1 MSTDTHGEQRAERS
15 GQPADAAHHGGE
27 AHAHHHGAEGSAHG
41 HEHAAGHEHRDGS
54 LNRLAVSATTHCLTG
69 CAAGEVTG
77 MAIATALG
85 WSNFGQ
91 IGLAVGL
98 AFLFGYTLTSI
109 PLFRAGLTFAAA
121 LPIILAT
128 DTVSI
133 AIMEVVDNA
142 VVLLVPGAMEAS
154 VTDPLLWG
162 SVALGFAVAFPFA
175 WWANRYLLARGKGH
189 ALVHQYHH
197 H

>member
-1 MSTDTHGEQRAERS
+1 MASTESQAPAGASTDATH
-15 GQPADAAHHGGE
+15 
-27 AHAHHHGAEGSAHG
+27 
-41 HEHAAGHEHRDGS
+41 AGHEHHHGEHHHGHEEGS
-54 LNRLAVSATTHCLTG
+54 LNRLAVSATLHCLTG
-69 CAAGEVTG
+69 CAIGEVTG
-77 MAIATALG
+77 MAVATALG
-85 WSNFGQ
+85 WSDLGQ

-133 AIMEVVDNA
+133 AIMEAIDNLVVF
-142 VVLLVPGAMEAS
+142 LVPGAMEAS
-154 VTDPLLWG
+154 VLDPLLWG
-162 SVALGFAVAFPFA
+162 SVAAGFAVAFPFA

>member
-1 MSTDTHGEQRAERS
+1 MATEAHPDHSTEHDHGEH
-15 GQPADAAHHGGE
+15 DH
-27 AHAHHHGAEGSAHG
+27 AHAE
-41 HEHAAGHEHRDGS
+41 GS
-54 LNRLAVSATTHCLTG
+54 LNRLAVSATLHCLTG
-69 CAAGEVTG
+69 CAAGEVSG
-77 MAIATALG
+77 MAIGTALG
-85 WSNFGQ
+85 WSNLGT
-91 IGLAVGL
+91 IALAVGL

-109 PLFRAGLTFAAA
+109 PLFRAGLNFAAA

-133 AIMEVVDNA
+133 TIMEVIDNL
-142 VVLLVPGAMEAS
+142 VVILVPGALHAH

-162 SVALGFAVAFPFA
+162 SIALGFAVAFPFA
-175 WWANRYLLARGKGH
+175 WWANRYMLARGKGH

>member
-1 MSTDTHGEQRAERS
+1 MTQDHSAAAEH
-15 GQPADAAHHGGE
+15 D
-27 AHAHHHGAEGSAHG
+27 G
-41 HEHAAGHEHRDGS
+41 HEHHAAHDHDEGS

-69 CAAGEVTG
+69 CAAGEVVG

-85 WSNFGQ
+85 WSNAGQ
-91 IGLAVGL
+91 IALAVGL
-98 AFLFGYTLTSI
+98 AFVFGYTLTSI

-121 LPIILAT
+121 LPVILAT

-133 AIMEVVDNA
+133 AIMEVIDNL

-154 VTDPLLWG
+154 VLDPLLWG
-162 SVALGFAVAFPFA
+162 SIALGFAVAFPFA

-189 ALVHQYHH
+189 ALVHQYHQH
-197 H
+197 

>member
-1 MSTDTHGEQRAERS
+1 MMASTESQAPRA
-15 GQPADAAHHGGE
+15 ATDAAATHADHGDHHG
-27 AHAHHHGAEGSAHG
+27 HDH
-41 HEHAAGHEHRDGS
+41 GS
-54 LNRLAVSATTHCLTG
+54 LNRLAVSATLHCLTG

-77 MAIATALG
+77 MAVATALG
-85 WSNFGQ
+85 WSDLGQ

-109 PLFRAGLTFAAA
+109 PLFRAGLSFATA

-133 AIMEVVDNA
+133 AIMEAIDNL

-154 VTDPLLWG
+154 VLDPLLWG
-162 SVALGFAVAFPFA
+162 AVALGFAVAFPFA
-175 WWANRYLLARGKGH
+175 WWANRYMLVRGKGH
-189 ALVHQYHH
+189 ALVHEYHQH
-197 H
+197 

>member
-1 MSTDTHGEQRAERS
+1 MSVPSQPHAEHIT
-15 GQPADAAHHGGE
+15 PEAPHHGGE
-27 AHAHHHGAEGSAHG
+27 HDEHAHHAH
-41 HEHAAGHEHRDGS
+41 HEGS

-69 CAAGEVTG
+69 CALGEVTG

-85 WSNFGQ
+85 WSNVGQ

-121 LPIILAT
+121 LLIILAT

-133 AIMEVVDNA
+133 AIMETIDNL

-162 SVALGFAVAFPFA
+162 SVALGFAIAFPFA
-175 WWANRYLLARGKGH
+175 WWANRYMLARGKGH